1 MYYLDTNICVYFL
14 KGKYPQVMEKIKK
27 INPIEIKIASIVK
40 AELLYGAE
48 KSQNKET
55 NKNLIIKFLEPFEI
69 KDFDDKCTIEYSKIR
84 SALELK
90 GTTIGPNDY
99 IIASTVLS
107 NDGILITNNVD
118 EFKRIKNLRIENWT
132 K

>member
-14 KGKYPQVMEKIKK
+14 NGKYPQVMEKIKK

-48 KSQNKET
+48 KSQNTET

-69 KDFDDKCTIEYSKIR
+69 KDFNDKCTIEYSKIR
-84 SALELK
+84 SVLELK

>member
-14 KGKYPQVMEKIKK
+14 NGKYPQVMEKIKK

-48 KSQNKET
+48 KSQNKVT
-55 NKNLIIKFLEPFEI
+55 NKNLIVKFLEPFEI
-69 KDFDDKCTIEYSKIR
+69 KNFDDKCTIEYSKIR